1 MLAIDQ
7 WLRERHLIPTITLNH
22 LFLSSE
28 EEEEEEVSARGSVV
42 QQLVQNPLHQARVS
56 PPEDTLVIAL
66 NNPIFSA
73 SAS

>member
-28 EEEEEEVSARGSVV
+28 EEEEEVSARGSVV

-56 PPEDTLVIAL
+56 PPEDILVIAL